1 MEDDDFDPLDVLDEG
16 PADMPDYFEEPLPLP
31 LHRFVCPPTPS
42 VECNETSMQPRDL
55 VFVFFLKED
64 DWMKEQSS
72 DIRAECEIDELFEC
86 LAPGSSKNGSESEW
100 VVKQPT
106 QGEIWRQG
114 AAVFRGPTSCG
125 RISFFLHWDRAAIL
139 ATCTVHAD
147 SCYATAPLVGGCSED
162 SLVAWLGDA
171 LAYKSASDHLKF
183 LPPGCYHQRRR

>member
-64 DWMKEQSS
+64 NWMKEQSS

-86 LAPGSSKNGSESEW
+86 LAPGSNKNGSESEW

-106 QGEIWRQG
+106 QGKFGGKEQQCSG
-114 AAVFRGPTSCG
+114 DPLAAAGFLFSCIG
-125 RISFFLHWDRAAIL
+125 
-139 ATCTVHAD
+139 TVQ
-147 SCYATAPLVGGCSED
+147 P
-162 SLVAWLGDA
+162 
-171 LAYKSASDHLKF
+171 F
-183 LPPGCYHQRRR
+183 